1 MSNVR
6 TVVAVA
12 AISFYFPPDSSWF
25 LFNERLPL
33 SFCIGEVSFTCNV
46 TYFWHMLL
54 LRERGRLCYSSLL
67 ILVPSHAF
75 LQCLSICLG
84 LPVEYLS
91 VVKKFQIS
99 YWMLLISQ
107 RAQLLICT
115 ECESVWVRENVSTCC
130 LCVCVCIYINIIGR
144 CRESLWLIQWPNHQ
158 VSMATRDGYEFYS
171 AVRRW
176 DIPHAG
182 QEVCCWHTC
191 HQTLSWPLF

>member
-12 AISFYFPPDSSWF
+12 AMSFYFPPDSSWF
-25 LFNERLPL
+25 VFNERFLL

-46 TYFWHMLL
+46 TYFFCGCCYG
-54 LRERGRLCYSSLL
+54 REEDCATQSSLL

-84 LPVEYLS
+84 LPAEYLS
-91 VVKKFQIS
+91 SVKKFQIS

-115 ECESVWVRENVSTCC
+115 ECESVCVRERE
-130 LCVCVCIYINIIGR
+130 CVYLLFVCMCVYIYK
-144 CRESLWLIQWPNHQ
+144 
-158 VSMATRDGYEFYS
+158 YS
-171 AVRRW
+171 RPA
-176 DIPHAG
+176 
-182 QEVCCWHTC
+182 
-191 HQTLSWPLF
+191 